1 MGSNIPLFI
10 RYLYCDQLHCDDNVL
25 AFPRT
30 SEAAECRAGPGGG
43 GEGSKDQR
51 FPVSTIR
58 AVVFWIY
65 E

>member
-10 RYLYCDQLHCDDNVL
+10 WYLYCDELHCDDYVL

-30 SEAAECRAGPGGG
+30 PEAAECKAGPRGG

-51 FPVSTIR
+51 FPVSTVR
-58 AVVFWIY
+58 RFVFGIH